1 MHAIFDVPLQHFILR
16 ARFSHCDTQTKAL
29 DVYPIVYVVRDE
41 NPLSD
46 LNTEYSDRMSPES
59 FSGSGRSPEGGCL
72 LRYSEGTNVRPGGT
86 TAGAAL
92 MQHARKCA
100 PTPDCIAIRPIPD
113 TDATRRGVG
122 PTPRETVDPTH
133 LTRPG
138 ALRSSDERGPP
149 GVERQPTL
157 NGE

>member
-72 LRYSEGTNVRPGGT
+72 LLRGNERQARRNDRRRRPDAACTQMRPYSRLHRHP
-86 TAGAAL
+86 
-92 MQHARKCA
+92 
-100 PTPDCIAIRPIPD
+100 PD
-113 TDATRRGVG
+113 TGYRRNATGRWANA
-122 PTPRETVDPTH
+122 P
-133 LTRPG
+133 
-138 ALRSSDERGPP
+138 
-149 GVERQPTL
+149 
-157 NGE
+157 